1 MNAPLSD
8 RGYIGG
14 GNVAAILGLSPF
26 QSPLDA
32 YLSITNELPVELS
45 PAKRKFFDRRKAL
58 EPFAAECFEMATGL
72 KIVERNNRYDDPHF
86 PWAKAEIDAEV
97 IENGDRVNVETKTV
111 NQSTA
116 WQWGDPEEGEEP
128 PLYVTAQVMWGLAV
142 TGRQKAYVH
151 ALIGLDDDR
160 IYEVHRDERL
170 IEDIRAHAEKFW
182 KYHVEPRR
190 MPQPTTVEDL
200 QRLYARDSGRF
211 VEADS
216 DAILAIEELS
226 QAKRQLKS
234 FENQKLMKELVIK
247 KFMRDATT
255 LTQRGIAIATFKS
268 RADGVRVF
276 RVK

>member
-8 RGYIGG
+8 RGYVGG
-14 GNVAAILGLSPF
+14 GNIAAILGLSPF

-32 YLSITNELPVELS
+32 YFSITNELPVELS

-72 KIVERNNRYDDPHF
+72 NIVERNHRYDDPHF

-97 IENGDRVNVETKTV
+97 IENGDIVNIETKTV
-111 NQSTA
+111 SMSSA

-128 PLYVTAQVMWGLAV
+128 PLYVTAQVFWGLGV
-142 TGRQKAYVH
+142 TGREKAYVH

-170 IEDIRAHAEKFW
+170 IEDIRSHASKFW

-200 QRLYARDSGRF
+200 QRLYARDSGRA

-216 DAILAIEELS
+216 AALTAIESMDKVKRHLKLLDSEKLIHEL
-226 QAKRQLKS
+226 
-234 FENQKLMKELVIK
+234 EIK